1 MLSRL
6 PVERNFHNLPVNDVL
21 QKMYSTG
28 RLTDMKIYLSNSAFI
43 RNIDAVLRKFDPSD
57 PTKLEIS
64 THDTWVSV
72 HPVVLAMVTALG
84 LKVGKQNVTCDVV
97 HAKSGGYLERMG
109 LFEMLGI
116 ESGIKVSKH
125 DPSGRFVPLTV
136 ITTSDELSRFITEM
150 IPMLHLEP
158 KH

>member
-57 PTKLEIS
+57 PSRLEIS
-64 THDTWVSV
+64 THESWVSV
-72 HPVVLAMVTALG
+72 HPVVLAMVAALG
-84 LKVGKQNVTCDVV
+84 LKVGTENVVCDEI

-109 LFEMLGI
+109 LFDMLNI
-116 ESGIKVSKH
+116 DSGIKV
-125 DPSGRFVPLTV
+125 
-136 ITTSDELSRFITEM
+136 
-150 IPMLHLEP
+150 
-158 KH
+158 